1 MVRIGCVGL
10 AKICCVPAHNRAS
23 VHSDSL
29 IPRKENQGTKYNNN
43 VGRKKKSLVPRH
55 RALTPLTTINTEV
68 LVKLVKHKSV
78 NSQKKCEI
86 KLQQCWK

>member
-43 VGRKKKSLVPRH
+43 VGRKKKKSRTQTPSSYTTDDHQH
-55 RALTPLTTINTEV
+55 R
-68 LVKLVKHKSV
+68 SFG
-78 NSQKKCEI
+78 
-86 KLQQCWK
+86 

>member
-10 AKICCVPAHNRAS
+10 AKICCVPAHNSAS

-29 IPRKENQGTKYNNN
+29 IQRKENQGTKYNN
-43 VGRKKKSLVPRH
+43 VGKKKKSLVPRH

>member
-43 VGRKKKSLVPRH
+43 VGRKKKKKKSRTQTPSSYTTDDHQH
-55 RALTPLTTINTEV
+55 R
-68 LVKLVKHKSV
+68 SFG
-78 NSQKKCEI
+78 
-86 KLQQCWK
+86 

>member
-43 VGRKKKSLVPRH
+43 VGEKKKKSRTQTPSSYTTDDHQH
-55 RALTPLTTINTEV
+55 R
-68 LVKLVKHKSV
+68 SFG
-78 NSQKKCEI
+78 
-86 KLQQCWK
+86 

>member
-43 VGRKKKSLVPRH
+43 VGKKKEKKKSRTQTQSSYTTDDHQH
-55 RALTPLTTINTEV
+55 R
-68 LVKLVKHKSV
+68 SFG
-78 NSQKKCEI
+78 
-86 KLQQCWK
+86 

>member
-43 VGRKKKSLVPRH
+43 VGREKKKKKKSRTQTPSSYTTDDHQH
-55 RALTPLTTINTEV
+55 R
-68 LVKLVKHKSV
+68 SFG
-78 NSQKKCEI
+78 
-86 KLQQCWK
+86 

>member
-43 VGRKKKSLVPRH
+43 VGRKKKKKSRTQTPSSYTTDDHQH
-55 RALTPLTTINTEV
+55 R
-68 LVKLVKHKSV
+68 SFG
-78 NSQKKCEI
+78 
-86 KLQQCWK
+86 

>member
-43 VGRKKKSLVPRH
+43 VGRKKKKKVSYPDTELLHHWRPS
-55 RALTPLTTINTEV
+55 TPKFWLN
-68 LVKLVKHKSV
+68 L
-78 NSQKKCEI
+78 
-86 KLQQCWK
+86 

>member
-43 VGRKKKSLVPRH
+43 VGKKKKKSRTQTPSSYTTDDHQH
-55 RALTPLTTINTEV
+55 R
-68 LVKLVKHKSV
+68 SFG
-78 NSQKKCEI
+78 
-86 KLQQCWK
+86 

>member
-78 NSQKKCEI
+78 NSQKK
-86 KLQQCWK
+86 KSVK

>member
-43 VGRKKKSLVPRH
+43 VGEKKKKKKSRTQTPSSYTTDDHQH
-55 RALTPLTTINTEV
+55 R
-68 LVKLVKHKSV
+68 SFG
-78 NSQKKCEI
+78 
-86 KLQQCWK
+86 